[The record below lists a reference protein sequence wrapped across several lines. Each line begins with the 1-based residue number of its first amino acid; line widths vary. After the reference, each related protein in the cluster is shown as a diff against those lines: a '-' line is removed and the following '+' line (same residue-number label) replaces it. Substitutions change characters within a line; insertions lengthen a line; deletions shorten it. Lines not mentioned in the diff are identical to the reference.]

1 MHSLVDTHVHL
12 DDSSFDGDREA
23 VITRARTAGV
33 TTQVVPGVD
42 AHSWES
48 IRQLCDSHPGLHPA
62 YGLHP
67 MFLARHRPEHLD
79 ALPGWLADGRAVA
92 VGEVGLDFF
101 VEGLSPEDQRFYF
114 RRQLD
119 IAREVRLPVI
129 LHARKALEE
138 VTLALRRAGGL
149 RGVVHSF
156 SGSAEQARQLF
167 ELGFCIGIGGPIT
180 YERAQRLRRV
190 VAEMP
195 IEYLLLETDS
205 PDQPLATHRGQRNE
219 PAFLVE
225 VLETVAQLRGESA
238 ESVAA
243 ATSANAARLFDI
255 PQATSLQK

>member
-1 MHSLVDTHVHL
+1 MHALVDTHVHL
-12 DDSSFDGDREA
+12 DDVSFDTDRDA
-23 VITRARTAGV
+23 SIARARTAGV
-33 TTQVVPGVD
+33 NTQIIPGVD
-42 AHSWES
+42 APSWEK

-67 MFLARHRPEHLD
+67 MFLAQHRPEHLD
-79 ALPGWLADGRAVA
+79 ALPGWLADGGAVA
-92 VGEVGLDFF
+92 VGEIGLDFF
-101 VEGLSPEDQRFYF
+101 VEGLCAEDQRFYF
-114 RRQLD
+114 HRQLD
-119 IAREVRLPVI
+119 IARDMQLPVI
-129 LHARKALEE
+129 VHARKALEE
-138 VTLALRRAGGL
+138 VTLALRRHSGL

-167 ELGFCIGIGGPIT
+167 ELDFCIGIGGPIT

-238 ESVAA
+238 ESLAA
-243 ATSANAARLFDI
+243 ATSANAARLFDV
-255 PQATSLQK
+255 ALRA